1 MIPDEA
7 VKAALSAW
15 AVRGGLSPKG
25 IVRNILEAA
34 APHLMAA
41 AWDEGKDAVW
51 TFMSNTDPRR
61 DRPSNP
67 YWKAPDA

>member
-7 VKAALSAW
+7 VEAALRAW

-34 APHLMAA
+34 APHMLAA
-41 AWDEGKDAVW
+41 AWEEGPK
-51 TFMSNTDPRR
+51 RR
-61 DRPSNP
+61 ANGPL
-67 YWKAPDA
+67 